1 MQSSCQR
8 LFLLIAVLL
17 LSQCRSDAFQWV
29 VEHKD
34 ENVEIFS
41 EFQIDVASVLNQYDE
56 VSEELEERLGVKS
69 NGKPVQIV
77 LFRTHQSY
85 LNYLAPRIPQARQR
99 KAIYYRNADV
109 SQIYAY
115 QSRSLNTD
123 LRHEITHALLHQYL
137 PFIPLWLDEGLAEY
151 MEEPIALRGKSSR
164 ATSVQWKARMGAS
177 PLLRSLESIPSAEK
191 MDSDSYRD
199 SWAWTCLLL
208 NDSPESL
215 ELLRQYLAQ
224 IHKGEAPGPF
234 SEFAAAR
241 NPGFQ
246 GRGNSYFRKIT
257 IRVASDSSRKQ

>member
-1 MQSSCQR
+1 MQSSCRR
-8 LFLLIAVLL
+8 LFLLMTVLL
-17 LSQCRSDAFQWV
+17 SSQCRSEAFQWAV
-29 VEHKD
+29 DHKH
-34 ENVEIFS
+34 ENIEIFA
-41 EFQIDVASVLNQYDE
+41 EFQIDVAGVLSQFHD
-56 VSEELEERLGVKS
+56 VAKELEEQIGVKS

-77 LFRTHQSY
+77 LFRTHQNY
-85 LNYLAPRIPQARQR
+85 LNYLVRGIPQARHR

-115 QSRSLNTD
+115 QNRTLTTD

-151 MEEPIALRGKSSR
+151 MEESGDIRGKSSR
-164 ATSVQWKARMGAS
+164 AASVQWKARMGATPS
-177 PLLRSLESIPSAEK
+177 LRSLESIPSAEK
-191 MDSDSYRD
+191 MDADAYRD
-199 SWAWTCLLL
+199 SWAWTCMLL

-234 SEFAAAR
+234 SEFAAAG

-246 GRGNSYFRKIT
+246 GRGNSYFRKIK
-257 IRVASDSSRKQ
+257 IRVASDSSREQ